1 MAQAKKDKK
10 KKNLQLKLAV
20 ARYYKLITVA
30 LIIVI
35 IALSYYFI
43 LEPKYQEVGV
53 GGRYDL
59 DNLQQEFT
67 KRENYLRDLK
77 KLAANYQEVN
87 QTDIEKLK
95 KILPEEK
102 DIPGLFVQLQALAEE
117 YNFLLVNVSI
127 NESAEAAQKKT
138 GVGGIK
144 KLSISLNLISSGE
157 TGDYDE
163 LKEFLTT
170 LEHNLRLFDVNAVYF
185 SPESPNYTLDIFTYY
200 YQSD

>member
-1 MAQAKKDKK
+1 MF
-10 KKNLQLKLAV
+10 
-20 ARYYKLITVA
+20 
-30 LIIVI
+30 
-35 IALSYYFI
+35 LSYYFI
-43 LEPKYQEVGV
+43 LEPKYQEVGI

-59 DNLQQEFT
+59 DNLKQEFT
-67 KRENYLRDLK
+67 KRQEYLKDLK
-77 KLAANYQEVN
+77 TLADNYQEVN
-87 QTDIEKLK
+87 QVDIEKLK

-102 DIPGLFVQLQALAEE
+102 DIPELFVQLQALAEE
-117 YNFLLVNVSI
+117 HNFLLVSVSI
-127 NESAEAAQKKT
+127 NESAEAVKKKT
-138 GVGGIK
+138 GTEGIK

-185 SPESPNYTLDIFTYY
+185 SPDSPNYTLDIFTYY